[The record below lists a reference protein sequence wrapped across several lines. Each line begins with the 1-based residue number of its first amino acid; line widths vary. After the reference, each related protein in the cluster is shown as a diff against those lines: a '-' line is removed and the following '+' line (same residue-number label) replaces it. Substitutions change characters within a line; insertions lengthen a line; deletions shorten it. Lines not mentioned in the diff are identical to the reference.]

1 MANNKEISSTIKEAI
16 NQSIPPAVFFISDF
30 PEYGHEYV
38 RKVLS
43 SMVQTGDLMR
53 LANGIYVKPKMTKF
67 GPLQPST
74 EVVVKAIA
82 AHDSAKVLPAGTTAE
97 NMLGLS
103 TQVPMN
109 YVYLTDGSARVIQLG
124 NTTIKMKRAV
134 PKIFAIQNYNLAVL
148 CLAMKSIG
156 ENNITEEQMGVIRTI
171 VVGEMNK
178 EGFSEDIL
186 RMPMWIQKI
195 VNNIKIENK

>member
-38 RKVLS
+38 RKILS
-43 SMVQTGDLMR
+43 GMVESGDLMR
-53 LANGIYVKPKMTKF
+53 LANGIYIKPKMTKF

-74 EVVVKAIA
+74 EVIIKAIA
-82 AHDSAKVLPAGTTAE
+82 AHDSAKVLPAGATAE

-124 NTTIKMKRAV
+124 GTTIKMKRAV
-134 PKIFAIQNYNLAVL
+134 PKNFAIKNYTLAVL

-156 ENNITEEQMGVIRTI
+156 EGNIDEEQMGKIRNII
-171 VVGEMNK
+171 VEQK
-178 EGFSEDIL
+178 SKSGFAEDIQL
-186 RMPMWIQKI
+186 MPLWIQKI
-195 VNNIKIENK
+195 VKSI